1 MSPSGLKGPARMTG
15 QISMDKASNVQN
27 RHWLTLLE
35 QILSDLPGW
44 ACLIDDDRRVVVAPC
59 AKGQA
64 DRDWLGP
71 AGRLGM
77 VQGPEVSIDLD
88 GMAAECLQRK
98 SAVVLENV
106 AVGSA
111 GTLRRIDVR
120 ITPAP
125 MGSATWAFVYLAE
138 RLDQAELAVQQTR
151 EQSLASLTGLAARIA
166 HEVNNPLDG
175 SMRYIS
181 LALRRLEQTPD
192 DGTAKIEEY
201 LGSAQDALGKI
212 QQILSDLAKFA
223 RSGQSSIGNIS
234 VNELVEQAVKTM
246 LLRAESRRIQI
257 VTALSDR
264 LPEAGGPRLYQVFC
278 NLIKNAIDAI
288 DERRRRD
295 PDCPSIINI
304 RTSVEGGC
312 VRVSVEDTGCGLPEN
327 PQRIFEPFYSTKGD
341 RGGAG
346 LGLAIAREIV
356 EEQGGSLSAGPG
368 RDAGAKFVV
377 ELPAATPALQRERM
391 SR

>member
-1 MSPSGLKGPARMTG
+1 
-15 QISMDKASNVQN
+15 
-27 RHWLTLLE
+27 
-35 QILSDLPGW
+35 
-44 ACLIDDDRRVVVAPC
+44 
-59 AKGQA
+59 
-64 DRDWLGP
+64 
-71 AGRLGM
+71 
-77 VQGPEVSIDLD
+77 
-88 GMAAECLQRK
+88 
-98 SAVVLENV
+98 
-106 AVGSA
+106 
-111 GTLRRIDVR
+111 
-120 ITPAP
+120 
-125 MGSATWAFVYLAE
+125 
-138 RLDQAELAVQQTR
+138 
-151 EQSLASLTGLAARIA
+151 
-166 HEVNNPLDG
+166 
-175 SMRYIS
+175 MRYIS